1 MGPCVVEEA
10 EGLQGL
16 AKEVLE
22 VHEGQGQMHRTVQE
36 VQEPEEAKVEEGV
49 QRKGL
54 LQKETRFQGLEEEA
68 PCVVEEAEGLQGL
81 AKEVLEVHEG
91 QGQMHQTVQ
100 EVQEPEE
107 AKVEE
112 GVQRKGLLQKKRRRA
127 WLKKR
132 KAYRVLRKKCW
143 KCMRGKVKCTKQC
156 KKFKNRR
163 KPKSRKACKGK
174 ACYRRKRAFKAWKK
188 RRRAWLK
195 KRKAYR
201 VLRKKCWKCMRG
213 KAKCTKQCKK
223 FKNRRKPK

>member
-22 VHEGQGQMHRTVQE
+22 VHEGQGQMHQTVQE

-112 GVQRKGLLQKKRRRA
+112 GVQRKGLLQKERRFQGLEEEA
-127 WLKKR
+127 PCVVEEAEGLQGLAKE
-132 KAYRVLRKKCW
+132 VLEVHEGQGQ
-143 KCMRGKVKCTKQC
+143 MHQTVQEVQE
-156 KKFKNRR
+156 
-163 KPKSRKACKGK
+163 P
-174 ACYRRKRAFKAWKK
+174 
-188 RRRAWLK
+188 
-195 KRKAYR
+195 
-201 VLRKKCWKCMRG
+201 
-213 KAKCTKQCKK
+213 
-223 FKNRRKPK
+223 